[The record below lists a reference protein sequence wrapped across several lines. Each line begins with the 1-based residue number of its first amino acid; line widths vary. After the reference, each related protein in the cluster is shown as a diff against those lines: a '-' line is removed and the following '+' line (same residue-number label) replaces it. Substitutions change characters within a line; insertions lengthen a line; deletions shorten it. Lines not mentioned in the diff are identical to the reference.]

1 MFLPISYRVLEM
13 NRCTP
18 LEKLKELVTVDLTLQ
33 CYFVDKQFLIV
44 TLFVET
50 PKNKKN
56 EEQSKIF

>member
-1 MFLPISYRVLEM
+1 M

-56 EEQSKIF
+56 EEQNKIF